1 MGEGSGV
8 LTKTGRWET
17 HVCTLYTHARN
28 LSCLLAGI
36 CVYTGTCTQTN
47 KQKERQRTDVDK
59 GTNE

>member
-1 MGEGSGV
+1 MCV
-8 LTKTGRWET
+8 HCTHMQET
-17 HVCTLYTHARN
+17 CPVYLPVY
-28 LSCLLAGI
+28 I